1 MERASLIRVRALCD
15 LLVQTLEGLDDED
28 LKSAQLLEELRA
40 LGSRVA
46 QELDQ
51 LEDLGR
57 E

>member
-1 MERASLIRVRALCD
+1 VERGSLIRVRALCD
-15 LLVQTLEGLDDED
+15 LLVQTLEGLDDEA

-40 LGSRVA
+40 LGSRAA

-51 LEDLGR
+51 LEDLGS